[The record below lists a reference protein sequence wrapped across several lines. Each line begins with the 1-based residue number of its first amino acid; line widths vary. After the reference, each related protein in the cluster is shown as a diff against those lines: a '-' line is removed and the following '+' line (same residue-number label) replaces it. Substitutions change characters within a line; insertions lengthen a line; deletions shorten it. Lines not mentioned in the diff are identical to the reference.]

1 MQIICKGLKTNAG
14 YILNS
19 ELHSIN
25 TRYSSHLH
33 IPTVHLTKYQK
44 GVYYSGIRVFNHL
57 PQNIKNLSWDVK
69 KFKSAVN
76 KFLLVGSF
84 YTLEEYSEWIS
95 NSDLVTFI

>member
-57 PQNIKNLSWDVK
+57 PQNIKNLSSDIK
-69 KFKSAVN
+69 KFKLALN

-84 YTLEEYSEWIS
+84 HTLEEYFEWIS
-95 NSDLVTFI
+95 DK